1 MSTLLTCCFTSPM
14 LSSQHASHSKTSALM
29 SHAAPPLLEEMGVV
43 QGYEKL
49 GFRREGNTV
58 VYREWCPAA
67 TSAQLIGDFNGWGG
81 THMEKDGS
89 GVWKAVLPD
98 GDCLPSLHQHATLL
112 LVICHVLDGR
122 LMLQALP

>member
-1 MSTLLTCCFTSPM
+1 M
-14 LSSQHASHSKTSALM
+14 
-29 SHAAPPLLEEMGVV
+29 

-81 THMEKDGS
+81 THMEKDGL

-98 GDCLPSLHQHATLL
+98 GDCLPPSASACTLVARRMPSSAGRSQACKAHASQIPGQPVLQDLIFTSLQRTLL
-112 LVICHVLDGR
+112 LLTKSANTHTLWEQQR
-122 LMLQALP
+122 